1 MFLGRKEVFIRIVL
15 TGAIGICSF
24 IGDQGLKHGKTAM
37 TRAIF
42 DNVTHAIVGGLTWAV
57 ILNLSKKPLIQ
68 NFSSIF
74 LCFSLSSFIDIDH
87 FIAAGSWKLSVSN
100 IITFY
105 RLNNQH
111 ILFIENDNEIF
122 FHISIKFEICFE
134 NYI

>member
-1 MFLGRKEVFIRIVL
+1 MFFGRKEVFLRIVL

-37 TRAIF
+37 SRAIF

-87 FIAAGSWKLSVSN
+87 FIAAGSWKLSVSD

-105 RLNNQH
+105 RLNN
-111 ILFIENDNEIF
+111 ISYLYLIDNEIYF
-122 FHISIKFEICFE
+122 V
-134 NYI
+134 